1 MINSRAIDDLR
12 PDVAANCRIL
22 LELCK
27 EQGFPIL
34 ITQTLRDDEYQATLY
49 AQGRTKPGSI
59 VTNSKV
65 TTFHGVGLAF
75 DVCKN
80 VRGHEYDDAAFF
92 ARVGAIG
99 KEIGFSWGGDWKS
112 FSDRPHLQW
121 DEHGKYT
128 DAMIRAGKRPA
139 EMEEYM
145 TYDQWKKYMTQYRAE
160 QGKKPVSSW
169 AKAAWDKLTKRGITD
184 GSRPGDLITREE
196 AAVMMDRMTAQK

>member
-12 PDVAANCRIL
+12 PDVAANCRTL
-22 LELCK
+22 VELCK
-27 EQGFPIL
+27 AQGLNVL
-34 ITQTLRDDEYQATLY
+34 IAQTLRDDEYQSQLY

-59 VTNSKV
+59 VTNSKT
-65 TTFHGVGLAF
+65 TTFHGAGLAF

-80 VRGHEYDDAAFF
+80 VKGHEYDDTAFF
-92 ARVGAIG
+92 AKVAAVA
-99 KEIGFSWGGDWKS
+99 KAMGFAWGGDWKS
-112 FSDRPHLQW
+112 FPDRPHLQW

-128 DAMIRAGKRPA
+128 GSMIRAGKRPA

-145 TYDQWKKYMTQYRAE
+145 TYDMFKKYMEQYRAE
-160 QGKKPVSSW
+160 QGRKPVSSW

-196 AAVMMDRMTAQK
+196 VAVMLDRMLEK